1 MAVPRCS
8 ACGKSLEEGWLQ
20 DRGEGASYPAS
31 WVAGPPEKSV
41 WGGVKTKGRPRLR
54 VFALRC
60 ISCGLIQLYAP
71 GAPPV
76 A

>member
-8 ACGKSLEEGWLQ
+8 ACGKSLEEGFLHTH
-20 DRGEGASYPAS
+20 GISHTTS
-31 WVAGPPEKSV
+31 WVGGPAEKSG
-41 WGGVKTKGRPRLR
+41 WGGVKLRKRPRLK

-60 ISCGLIQLYAP
+60 VSCGLIQLYAP

-76 A
+76 V